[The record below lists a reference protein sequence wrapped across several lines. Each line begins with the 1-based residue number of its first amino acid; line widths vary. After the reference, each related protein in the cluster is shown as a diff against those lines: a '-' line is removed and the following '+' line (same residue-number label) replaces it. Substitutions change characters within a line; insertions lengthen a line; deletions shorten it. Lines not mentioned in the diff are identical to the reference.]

1 MYLIGLTGGTG
12 SGKTTILKRIIRELN
27 TKNIAVL
34 CSDSYYR
41 DNSNLN
47 FEERDNLNYDEPK
60 AIDFDLLNE
69 HIEKLKIGKDIYI
82 PKYCFN
88 SHLRLNETEKL
99 TPKKILIIEG
109 ILILTDEKLRKQL
122 NFSIFLDCPS
132 KTRLKRRLKR
142 DIIERGRRHDDVI
155 KLFKIRLDE
164 MHKKYVEPN
173 KNYCDMIIDTS
184 KKVDIKDIIELIEN
198 KS

>member
-12 SGKTTILKRIIRELN
+12 SGKTTILKRIIREIN

-34 CSDSYYR
+34 SSDSYYR

-142 DIIERGRRHDDVI
+142 DIIERGRRHDDII

>member
-34 CSDSYYR
+34 SSDSYYR

-60 AIDFDLLNE
+60 AIDFDLLND
-69 HIEKLKIGKDIYI
+69 HIEKLRIGKDIYI

-142 DIIERGRRHDDVI
+142 DIIERGRRHDDII